1 MSETLD
7 ELTEPL
13 DPFTEDVDPGDET
26 DGFVLGDRAEDE
38 STDQQS
44 LALFEG
50 DAGTLHEEQRRC
62 LHALLKNRYIDA
74 DRHADLWA
82 TLLRDEDLL
91 RSRLNDLFLELY
103 VDRERRVAYKR
114 QARTETGDG
123 LPTLLND
130 VRHTKEETIALV
142 FLRRRRFAQRQQN
155 LDDVTVERSEIL
167 AEIEQLRPPTIT
179 NRSAAKGH
187 ADQAIVALKKADV
200 LLRTPDP
207 DRFLISPIIEV
218 LLPVERLQM
227 LWDWLLSQNAGGET
241 SEDPVPDEGTP
252 THTDLMTELEENA

>member
-13 DPFTEDVDPGDET
+13 DPFAEDEVPGDEAE
-26 DGFVLGDRAEDE
+26 GFVLSDRAEDE
-38 STDQQS
+38 SSDQQS

-74 DRHADLWA
+74 DRHAEHWA

-103 VDRERRVAYKR
+103 VDRERRIAYKR
-114 QARTETGDG
+114 QARTETGDR
-123 LPTLLND
+123 LPSLLSD
-130 VRHTKEETIALV
+130 LAHTKEETIALV

-155 LDDVTVERSEIL
+155 LDDVTVERCEIL
-167 AEIEQLRPPTIT
+167 DEIAQMRPPTIT
-179 NRSAAKGH
+179 NRSAAESH
-187 ADQAIVALKKADV
+187 ADQAIKTLLKADV
-200 LLRTPDP
+200 LLRTPDA
-207 DRFLISPIIEV
+207 DRFIVSPIIEV

-227 LWDWLLSQNAGGET
+227 LWDWLLTKNDGSGA
-241 SEDPVPDEGTP
+241 SEDAALEEDP
-252 THTDLMTELEENA
+252 TEMDLMTELEEDT